1 MPNPQ
6 RLEFI
11 TRHFNDL
18 QTIRLAP
25 LPMAM
30 LLAPVAHRVPHVG
43 RGVAWGALL
52 AFLLGV
58 GGFYWWTTIAI
69 RRRYGSVKV
78 SRGEGRQQRPLV
90 IRAIQ
95 LIVLAGLLWFGFFA
109 RAYFWDLYIP
119 STIFI
124 GMLTTVL
131 DSTNT
136 TSRRFAWAIGLAV
149 LFSAGPLLVGI
160 DGGAAIFS
168 LAGGV
173 WLSLSI
179 FDFLLLRRTFAEI
192 SDNPPTAATEGVVR
206 YG

>member
-1 MPNPQ
+1 MAQPQ

-30 LLAPVAHRVPHVG
+30 LLAPAAHRMPHMI

-52 AFLLGV
+52 TFFLGV
-58 GGFYWWTTIAI
+58 AGFYWWSTVAI

-78 SRGEGRQQRPLV
+78 SRDEARRRRPLV

-109 RAYFWDLYIP
+109 RTYFWDLYIP
-119 STIFI
+119 STILI
-124 GMLTTVL
+124 GMLTTVV
-131 DSTNT
+131 DSTNVA
-136 TSRRFAWAIGLAV
+136 SRRVAWAIGLVV
-149 LFSAGPLLVGI
+149 LFSAGPLLVGV
-160 DGGAAIFS
+160 DGGAAIFF

-179 FDFLLLRRTFAEI
+179 FDFVLLRRTFTEI
-192 SDNPPTAATEGVVR
+192 SANPPTAVTDGAVR

>member
-25 LPMAM
+25 LLMAM
-30 LLAPVAHRVPHVG
+30 LLAPAAHHMPHMS
-43 RGVAWGALL
+43 RSVAWGALL
-52 AFLLGV
+52 AFLLTV

-78 SRGEGRQQRPLV
+78 SRDEGQRRRPLV

-109 RAYFWDLYIP
+109 RTYFWDLYIP
-119 STIFI
+119 STILI

-131 DSTNT
+131 DSTNMA
-136 TSRRFAWAIGLAV
+136 SRRIAWAIGLVV
-149 LFSAGPLLVGI
+149 LFSAGPLLLGV
-160 DGGAAIFS
+160 DGGAAIFF

-179 FDFLLLRRTFAEI
+179 FDFLLLRRTFAETAT
-192 SDNPPTAATEGVVR
+192 NPPTVVTEGVVR